1 MLFSPCGFSQH
12 GLRWHGQALKE
23 AMSEFGERG
32 GIGEQMWS
40 AVHCSEMLF

>member
-12 GLRWHGQALKE
+12 GLRWHGQALTE
-23 AMSEFGERG
+23 PMSGFGERG